1 MRSLF
6 DFVIQPLGGEYD
18 NEVKIGDKSLVLNT
32 KIESFKAVNN
42 LAVVIDTPKAYKT
55 PIKKGDIIVI
65 HHNVFR
71 TFYDMKGVRKKSRS
85 WFKDNLYLCQ
95 IDQVYLYKRDEEWK
109 AFGDRCFIMPL
120 KDNNSLTLDKEQK
133 LIGILKIGNSSLEAL
148 KIVPGD
154 LVGYTPYGE
163 WEFIVD
169 DQRLYCMK
177 SNDIVIKYEYEGNEA
192 EYNPSW
198 AHSGRGIN

>member
-120 KDNNSLTLDKEQK
+120 KDNNSLTFDKEQK

>member
-95 IDQVYLYKRDEEWK
+95 IDQVYLYKRDMKWK

-198 AHSGRGIN
+198 ARSGRGIN